1 MPGHE
6 MIRGLEAVVT
16 CIYGP
21 TVTYAFPDPLVTAY
35 RYSVTHLSLISIL
48 DGTTLNWCQQEVLRA
63 QMSNTELI
71 GKVKDPELVIYSFRG
86 QLQCRMG
93 GKREGPIETYPKFWN
108 LNPLTASEQEILRIP
123 AWKKSF
129 ELVKRELEAILE
141 KEVLPASIP
150 EFPTVR
156 RMTLGI
162 NSSLVV
168 PSMFA
173 RAAAEEQQREFID
186 GWDPLFIG
194 YTAAIYFNTSDAKI
208 NSWTTQAKKM
218 RGSMPPKFLMRRYR
232 APYGL
237 EQVEMR
243 QEGKELDAAG
253 PLYVALTEY
262 KKTGPTTPSP
272 LSVGTPGDKRS
283 GPVEDRFRRILERRG
298 VESGEESM
306 DETLSE
312 AGEDMEV
319 GNTPEPKPSEEEFNT
334 QELLKDL
341 SGENWADTA
350 TPPLTS
356 SPRKNLELPLTSENP
371 NMGMIFLSAER
382 REKNT
387 FEGNRD
393 AFLGT
398 LDEDAW
404 REFLSDFNREV
415 NDETTLDDFKEE
427 LWDTVVKF
435 GEPVLMGTGLEEKA
449 RGELLSKM
457 VELRKASRKNKE
469 DKCKDSSTLK
479 QKTDNKI
486 TESVR
491 GDKVET
497 SNIIK
502 STNILKARAGGRQEL
517 EGLDG
522 DKEVQSV
529 MITTTPP
536 SKDVRSR
543 KRKRDEEGMGSP
555 SADAVS
561 EKNLRETAP
570 MVLARCKTVAYKSN
584 YEPRKLL
591 DVEREMEI
599 PSSSTTEEDF
609 KPQRTKMKRGSTSG
623 QTWEVD
629 VGKEWVSNE
638 HQATG
643 NQVTSDPLEKNKTRN
658 TSRPWWVALETLQEL
673 EDCLKKLDSGVS
685 RKRRNWATQQRLTST
700 NWKWGAN

>member
-1 MPGHE
+1 MRE
-6 MIRGLEAVVT
+6 ALRTLERAGLENKLPVW
-16 CIYGP
+16 
-21 TVTYAFPDPLVTAY
+21 D
-35 RYSVTHLSLISIL
+35 
-48 DGTTLNWCQQEVLRA
+48 DG
-63 QMSNTELI
+63 
-71 GKVKDPELVIYSFRG
+71 
-86 QLQCRMG
+86 RMIVE
-93 GKREGPIETYPKFWN
+93 EGHIALKGVEM
-108 LNPLTASEQEILRIP
+108 
-123 AWKKSF
+123 
-129 ELVKRELEAILE
+129 V
-141 KEVLPASIP
+141 
-150 EFPTVR
+150 
-156 RMTLGI
+156 
-162 NSSLVV
+162 
-168 PSMFA
+168 FA
-173 RAAAEEQQREFID
+173 
-186 GWDPLFIG
+186 
-194 YTAAIYFNTSDAKI
+194 T
-208 NSWTTQAKKM
+208 
-218 RGSMPPKFLMRRYR
+218 RRYR

-262 KKTGPTTPSP
+262 RKTGPVTPSP

-283 GPVEDRFRRILERRG
+283 GPVEDRFRRILERREA
-298 VESGEESM
+298 ESGEESM

-312 AGEDMEV
+312 AGDDMEM
-319 GNTPEPKPSEEEFNT
+319 GNTPEQKPSEEEFTT

-356 SPRKNLELPLTSENP
+356 SRRKNLELPLTSENP

-415 NDETTLDDFKEE
+415 NDETPLDDFKEE

-435 GEPVLMGTGLEEKA
+435 GEPVLMGTSLEEKA
-449 RGELLSKM
+449 IGELLSKM
-457 VELRKASRKNKE
+457 VELKKASRKTKE

-479 QKTDNKI
+479 QKSNNKI
-486 TESVR
+486 IETVR
-491 GDKVET
+491 GDKVGN

-502 STNILKARAGGRQEL
+502 STNIFKARAGGRQEL
-517 EGLDG
+517 EVLDG
-522 DKEVQSV
+522 DKDVESV
-529 MITTTPP
+529 IITTTPP

-543 KRKRDEEGMGSP
+543 KRKRDVEGLGNP

-561 EKNLRETAP
+561 EKNLREKVP
-570 MVLARCKTVAYKSN
+570 MVLARWKTAAYKSS

-591 DVEREMEI
+591 DVEREIEI
-599 PSSSTTEEDF
+599 PTSSTTEEDF
-609 KPQRTKMKRGSTSG
+609 KTQRTKIKRSSTSG

-643 NQVTSDPLEKNKTRN
+643 KQVTSDPLEKNKTRN
-658 TSRPWWVALETLQEL
+658 TSRPWWVTLET
-673 EDCLKKLDSGVS
+673 
-685 RKRRNWATQQRLTST
+685 
-700 NWKWGAN
+700 